1 MKRLQNLVRQPWRW
15 LEQSTALKS
24 DAAPSREEHAGS
36 GPPSA
41 AAGGAPPSRLRA
53 LPRANVT
60 EFDAGK
66 TLAAVAASNARFQS
80 LTLLG
85 SDWHWDIDA
94 NFRFTAISGNL
105 DDPIGATIARNLE
118 RPLWQ
123 MPQIATLRGG
133 WSEHRRI
140 LRAHEVFRDF
150 VLRAPRQ
157 EGGFSY
163 VSISGEPVFGEDG
176 AFLGYRGVGL
186 DITKQKLIEANI
198 SRLARF
204 DPLTG
209 LHNRTAFFE
218 RLDHALAVA
227 ARHDRKVALLFVDLD
242 RFKDVNDA
250 FGHISGDDVLKA
262 LALRLSKA
270 VRGTDTVGRLGGDEF
285 IVLAED
291 VSNQVDVNE
300 FGTRLLQALSEP
312 VVVHGQECR
321 LGASIGVAMYPDD
334 GEDATTLLRTAD
346 AAMYRS
352 KESGGNNL
360 AFAAEVQ
367 GRPATERMM
376 LGAALRRALELN
388 QFHLLYQPKIS
399 VRDGT
404 LTGVEALVRW
414 QHPEHGEVLPGTFI
428 PLAEESGLIRHIDRW
443 VLHQACLQG
452 CRWRDEL
459 PEPVR
464 VAVNLSARQ
473 FMDGGLVIEVAHAL
487 AQTGLPP
494 DLLELEITESMMMAQ
509 PERAAETLLEI
520 REMGV
525 HLAIDDF
532 GTGYS
537 SLARLKKFPIGSVKI
552 DRSFIGDI
560 ADDPDAAAI
569 VSAVI
574 AMAHNLRL
582 RVVAEGVE
590 TEQQVQFLCERKCD
604 EVQGYLISKP
614 IDAGKVDEFAL
625 RNMAARRGLV
635 AAE

>member
-1 MKRLQNLVRQPWRW
+1 MRSLNNLVLQPLRW
-15 LEQSTALKS
+15 LERA
-24 DAAPSREEHAGS
+24 
-36 GPPSA
+36 SA
-41 AAGGAPPSRLRA
+41 AASGAGSSRA
-53 LPRANVT
+53 PGAT
-60 EFDAGK
+60 EK
-66 TLAAVAASNARFQS
+66 LASLAESEARFHS

-85 SDWHWDIDA
+85 SDWHWDQDA
-94 NFRFTAISGNL
+94 SFHFTAISGNL
-105 DDPIGATIARNLE
+105 GDPIGATIAQHLNQ
-118 RPLWQ
+118 PLWQ
-123 MPQIATLRGG
+123 MPQIGPLRGS
-133 WSEHRRI
+133 WSEYRRF
-140 LRAHEVFRDF
+140 LKGHEIFRDF
-150 VLRAPRQ
+150 VLRAPRE

-163 VSISGEPVFGEDG
+163 VAISGEPVFGPG
-176 AFLGYRGVGL
+176 GVFKGYRGVGL

-218 RLDHALAVA
+218 RLDHAIVVA
-227 ARHDRKVALLFVDLD
+227 RRHDRKVALLFVDLD

-262 LALRLSKA
+262 LAMRLVTT
-270 VRGTDTVGRLGGDEF
+270 VRDADTVGRLGGDEF
-285 IVLAED
+285 IVLAENI
-291 VSNQVDVNE
+291 SNHVDVNE
-300 FGTRLLQALSEP
+300 FGRRILEVLSEP

-334 GEDATTLLRTAD
+334 GEDATTLLRIAD

-360 AFAAEVQ
+360 AFAAEVR
-367 GRPATERMM
+367 GRPATERMA
-376 LGAALRRALELN
+376 LAAALRGAIESN
-388 QFHLLYQPKIS
+388 QLRILYQPKIGI
-399 VRDGT
+399 RTGE
-404 LTGVEALVRW
+404 LTGVEALLRW
-414 QHPEHGEVLPGTFI
+414 HHPEHGEVLPETFI
-428 PLAEESGLIRHIDRW
+428 PLAEDTGLIRPIARW
-443 VLHQACLQG
+443 VLHHVCAQACE
-452 CRWRDEL
+452 WRDEL

-473 FMDGGLVIEVAHAL
+473 FTDDGLVIEVAHAL
-487 AQTGLPP
+487 AQTGLSP
-494 DLLELEITESMMMAQ
+494 DLLELEITESMMMTQ

-525 HLAIDDF
+525 HLTIDDF

-560 ADDPDAAAI
+560 ASDPDDAAI

-590 TEQQVQFLCERKCD
+590 TDEQVRFLCERDCD
-604 EVQGYLISKP
+604 EVQGYLVSRP
-614 IDAGKVDEFAL
+614 ITAAQFREYAL
-625 RNMAARRGLV
+625 RDW
-635 AAE
+635 AERLKPATAG